1 MMSNFENHSI
11 MISFRRKKE
20 WFTLENMIFNIIIT
34 YMISKP
40 DCAFKKKAIPEVD
53 LILGMNLLFETK

>member
-1 MMSNFENHSI
+1 
-11 MISFRRKKE
+11 
-20 WFTLENMIFNIIIT
+20 
-34 YMISKP
+34 MISKP